1 MHYWLL
7 KSEPDV
13 WSLTQQKKSGSKG
26 AAWDGVRNYQAA
38 NSLKAMKVGDLC
50 FFYHSNIGKEIVG
63 IVKVIK
69 EAFIDKTDKEKRF
82 VAVQVRFVEEFNSPI
97 SLEKIRKTKAISHL
111 PLIKQS
117 RLSVMP
123 IDYKSWKII
132 YKMSKIKK
140 INRGNSG

>member
-1 MHYWLL
+1 MQYWLL

-13 WSLTQQKKSGSKG
+13 WSIEQQIKAGIKG
-26 AAWDGVRNYQAA
+26 ATWDGVRNYQAA
-38 NSLKAMKVGDLC
+38 NNLRKMKNGDLC

-69 EAFIDKTDKEKRF
+69 SSFIDKTDKKKRF
-82 VAVQVRFVEEFNSPI
+82 VAVQVRFVSKFKRAI
-97 SLEKIRKTKAISHL
+97 SLEKIKENKKISHL
-111 PLIKQS
+111 ALIKQS

-132 YKMSKIKK
+132 CNMGKV
-140 INRGNSG
+140 